1 MSDPGIAEFK
11 TRIARIH
18 KAHATGYGFEAEGAL
33 GRSFYT
39 RSHPRYRRR
48 VRMHV
53 PVLRPLLIA
62 VFVGTLMKAAFL
74 YQLGSVAYADRVAD
88 LMAGQG
94 VDRIGGWLM
103 QADPVTTAIARQISL
118 FGRLDG

>member
-1 MSDPGIAEFK
+1 MSDSIAEFN

-18 KAHATGYGFEAEGAL
+18 KAHAKGHGFEAEGAL

-39 RSHPRYRRR
+39 RSHPRYRRKIR
-48 VRMHV
+48 V
-53 PVLRPLLIA
+53 PVLRPLFIA

-74 YQLGSVAYADRVAD
+74 YQLGSVAYSDRVAD
-88 LMAGQG
+88 LLAGQG
-94 VDRIGGWLM
+94 VERLGGWLM
-103 QADPVTTAIARQISL
+103 QADPVTTTIARQIAL